1 MPTQKTTKEAGVS
14 AASKIQSKLSAN
26 GKTTLPKVVRE
37 ALGLSQGDKIRYV
50 IRPEGEVILS
60 RVDSVSDNDPVLEE
74 FLRFL
79 AKDITRNPEKLEPLN
94 GGFLDRIKALVA
106 DVEVDLNEPLEQL
119 EPQLHHQRK

>member
-1 MPTQKTTKEAGVS
+1 MPTQKTTKEAGVP

-60 RVDSVSDNDPVLEE
+60 RADSVSDNDPVLEE

-79 AKDITRNPEKLEPLN
+79 AKDITRNPEKLEPLD

-119 EPQLHHQRK
+119 EPQLNHQRK

>member
-1 MPTQKTTKEAGVS
+1 MP

-37 ALGLSQGDKIRYV
+37 TLGLSPGDKIRYV

-60 RVDSVSDNDPVLEE
+60 RADSVSDNDPVLEE

-79 AKDITRNPEKLEPLN
+79 AKDITRNPEKLEPLDA
-94 GGFLDRIKALVA
+94 GFLDRIKALVA